1 MKRILAITLAL
12 ILALT
17 TLSAV
22 AVSAEDYPKTGN
34 VVVFKDDFESYK
46 VGSLPSTWAGGNN
59 TTVKYSV
66 KAGEDGNKYLAH
78 TLNNTVVAP
87 PRMLIAFLENNLQ
100 ADGSVT
106 IPKALRPYMGGL
118 EKINPKK

>member
-22 AVSAEDYPKTGN
+22 AVSAEDYPKTRN
-34 VVVFKDDFESYK
+34 VVVFKDDFESYT
-46 VGSLPSTWAGGNN
+46 VGSLPSTWAGGND

-66 KAGEDGNKYLAH
+66 KQGSDGNKYLA
-78 TLNNTVVAP
+78 LSDFNA
-87 PRMLIAFLENNLQ
+87 E
-100 ADGSVT
+100 
-106 IPKALRPYMGGL
+106 GL
-118 EKINPKK
+118 VKYYFYNDFSNRVYGNSYRCTSGKRLD